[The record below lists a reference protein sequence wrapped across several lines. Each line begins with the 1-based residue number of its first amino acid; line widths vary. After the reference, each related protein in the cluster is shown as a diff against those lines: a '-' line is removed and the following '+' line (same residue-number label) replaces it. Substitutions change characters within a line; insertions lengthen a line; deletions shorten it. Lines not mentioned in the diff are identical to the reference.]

1 MKDLTQGNE
10 GKQILLFAIP
20 MLIGNVFQQLY
31 NVVDSIVVG
40 KYIGSVALAAVGA
53 SFPILFTL
61 SALIGG
67 VTIGSSVLVSQ
78 YFGAKNYHQV
88 KITSDTLQIFLLISS
103 SVLTIIFFIF
113 SRPIFRMLSIPEEV
127 LPHAVR
133 YFDIVILATT
143 IPSFAMFGISSVLRG
158 VGNSK
163 TPLYFSGA
171 SILLNIVLDL
181 VFVLVFHW
189 GIDGVAWAT
198 GIATILAWGSLWYY
212 LNRKESNMIRFNLN
226 YKKWEFNWENFRL
239 SLKIG
244 LPSGIQQTLVGLGS
258 MALLGIVSP
267 YGTAVLAAY
276 TAAGRVDMFVSM
288 PSMNLAAAL
297 STFVGQN
304 LGAGK
309 FDRIKKGLKS
319 SLIYSSVLC
328 ISLTMVVVFFGEDIM
343 GLFVQSGSP
352 HYAEIVRIG
361 KEYLVIVTSFYIV
374 FTTMFIINGA
384 IRGAGAT
391 LVPMLTTILSLW
403 VIRVPLAYI
412 LSDKFGESG
421 IWWSIPIGWTVG
433 CIGAIIYYKSGLWK
447 KHRVKPVTIPE
458 EIPI

>member
-1 MKDLTQGNE
+1 MRDLTQGNE
-10 GKQILLFAIP
+10 GKQILYFAIP

-67 VTIGSSVLVSQ
+67 MVMGSSILVSQ
-78 YFGAKNYHQV
+78 YFGAKNFHQV

-103 SVLTIIFFIF
+103 TVLTLIFFIF

-127 LPHAVR
+127 LSDAVR
-133 YFDIVILATT
+133 YFDIVILTTT

-158 VGNSK
+158 IGNSK
-163 TPLYFSGA
+163 TPIYFTVT
-171 SILLNIVLDL
+171 SILLNIILDL
-181 VFVLVFHW
+181 IFVLEFHW
-189 GIDGVAWAT
+189 GVEGVAWAT
-198 GIATILAWGSLWYY
+198 GISTILAWVALWYY
-212 LNRKESNMIRFNLN
+212 LNIKEASMIRFNLN

-239 SLKIG
+239 SIRIG
-244 LPSGIQQTLVGLGS
+244 LPSGIQQTLIGFGS

-276 TAAGRVDMFVSM
+276 SAAGRIDMFVSM
-288 PSMNLAAAL
+288 PSMMLAAAL

-309 FDRIKKGLKS
+309 FDRIKSGLKA
-319 SLIYSSVLC
+319 SLIYSSIFCIVL
-328 ISLTMVVVFFGEDIM
+328 SLIVILFGEEIM
-343 GLFVQSGSP
+343 WLFVEKSSP
-352 HYAEIVRIG
+352 HYAEIIRIG

-374 FTTMFIINGA
+374 FTTMSIVNGVM
-384 IRGAGAT
+384 RGAGAT
-391 LVPMLTTILSLW
+391 LVPMLITILSFW
-403 VIRVPLAYI
+403 VIRIPLAVF

-421 IWWSIPIGWTVG
+421 IWWSIPMGWSAG
-433 CIGAIIYYKSGLWK
+433 FLGSLIYYKSGLWK
-447 KHRVKPVTIPE
+447 KHRVKPVMIPV
-458 EIPI
+458 EIPN